1 MIYDNVPPVD
11 TWVEME
17 KLVDEGLVRHIG
29 LSNFNSQQ
37 VDEVRYIDLH
47 LYIHYYI
54 YTSISQFIYPLLH
67 LYIHYYIYIS
77 FITSIHP

>member
-1 MIYDNVPPVD
+1 MIYDNVPPLD

-54 YTSISQFIYPLLH
+54 YISI
-67 LYIHYYIYIS
+67 
-77 FITSIHP
+77 ITSIHPL